1 MPHPWLTALLL
12 GTVATPGAVILAVP
26 APRPVDAVLA
36 WPLVVLDVV
45 VGSRS
50 VAPAVRLVAIAVGI
64 GLTWVHYVLL
74 ARLVVWRMMERDANG
89 S

>member
-26 APRPVDAVLA
+26 APRPVDAMLA
-36 WPLVVLDVV
+36 WPLVVLDVML
-45 VGSRS
+45 GSGAI
-50 VAPAVRLVAIAVGI
+50 APAARLAAIAAGI
-64 GLTWVHYVLL
+64 ALTWVHYVLL
-74 ARLVVWRMMERDANG
+74 ARLVVWRVMEREADG